1 MAAMR
6 KPRLPRM
13 GRTVTVARF
22 MEAFFV
28 SSLVVAVAEI
38 GDKTQLLALLLAARF
53 RKPVPISFGILLA
66 TLANHALAGLFGQF
80 LGNLMTPE
88 VLRWVVGLSF
98 LPMAAWALIPDKQED
113 GNRLLDRYGAFAA
126 TTVAFFLVEIGD
138 KTQLAT
144 VALAARYDALFAVVI
159 GTTLGLMIANVPAV
173 ICGDM
178 LSGRLPMKAIRITAA
193 ALFAGIGIATLLG
206 IGG

>member
-1 MAAMR
+1 
-6 KPRLPRM
+6 
-13 GRTVTVARF
+13 
-22 MEAFFV
+22 MEAFLV
-28 SSLVVAVAEI
+28 STAAVAIAEI

-66 TLANHALAGLFGQF
+66 TLANHALAGLFGQL

-88 VLRWVVGLSF
+88 ILRWVVGLSF
-98 LPMAAWALIPDKQED
+98 LPMAVWALIPDKQD
-113 GNRLLDRYGAFAA
+113 GGNRLLDRYGAFAA

-144 VALAARYDALFAVVI
+144 VALAARYDALYAVVL
-159 GTTLGLMIANVPAV
+159 GTTLGMMIANVPAV
-173 ICGDM
+173 LFGDAM
-178 LSGRLPMKAIRITAA
+178 AGRLPMKAIRIAAA

-206 IGG
+206 AGG